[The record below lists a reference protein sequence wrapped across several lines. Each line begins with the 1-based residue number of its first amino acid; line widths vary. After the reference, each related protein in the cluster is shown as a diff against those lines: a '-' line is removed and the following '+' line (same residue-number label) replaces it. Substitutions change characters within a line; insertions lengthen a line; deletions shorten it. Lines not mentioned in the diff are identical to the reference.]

1 MNAWPFVI
9 AAYGLTGLG
18 TLGLTAWAWLSMRS
32 AEAAADALK
41 HRP

>member
-1 MNAWPFVI
+1 MNPWPFVI

-18 TLGLTAWAWLSMRS
+18 TLALTAWAWLSMRS
-32 AEAAADALK
+32 AEAEADALK